1 MTGQPHRVAIFGAT
15 GTAGRAT
22 AEALVAAGFD
32 MLSLGR
38 RDPEI
43 AGVAHEATALQDA
56 NALAQVFTRHGVE
69 AVVSCLASRTGL
81 PADAWLIDHDM
92 NQRVLAAAEAADVR
106 QFVLLSAIC
115 VQKPHL
121 AFQQAKLAFEA
132 TLIASEMTHSIVRP
146 TAFFKSLS
154 GQVDR
159 LRAGKPFLIFGDGS
173 LTACKPISDSDLG
186 RYMAGCLTD
195 PDKHNQI
202 LPIGGPGPAMTAK
215 EIGLALFEALDL
227 PPQFRPVPPTL
238 LRTIAGGLGLAG
250 KVVPRLA
257 EKASLARIGH
267 YYATESMLVWDA
279 ARGFYDADATPEFG
293 TDTLPEFFH
302 QLARGEAAVARG
314 DHAVF

>member
-1 MTGQPHRVAIFGAT
+1 M
-15 GTAGRAT
+15 
-22 AEALVAAGFD
+22 AAGFD
-32 MLSLGR
+32 VLSLGR

-56 NALAQVFTRHGVE
+56 DALAQVFTRHGVE

-159 LRAGKPFLIFGDGS
+159 LRAGKPFLIFGDGN
-173 LTACKPISDSDLG
+173 LTACKPISDGDLG

-215 EIGLALFEALDL
+215 EIGQALFDALEL
-227 PPQFRPVPPTL
+227 PPQFRTVPPSL
-238 LRTIAGGLGLAG
+238 LRTIAGGLSLAG
-250 KVVPRLA
+250 TVVPRLA

-279 ARGFYDADATPEFG
+279 ASGFYDADATPEFG
-293 TDTLPEFFH
+293 TDTLQEFFH
-302 QLARGEAAVARG
+302 QLARLVT
-314 DHAVF
+314 VNLKPQ

>member
-1 MTGQPHRVAIFGAT
+1 M
-15 GTAGRAT
+15 
-22 AEALVAAGFD
+22 AAGFD
-32 MLSLGR
+32 VLSLGR

-92 NQRVLAAAEAADVR
+92 NRRVLSAAEAAGVG

-215 EIGLALFEALDL
+215 EIGQALFDALEL
-227 PPQFRPVPPTL
+227 PPQFRTVPPSL
-238 LRTIAGGLGLAG
+238 LRTIAGGLSLAG
-250 KVVPRLA
+250 TVVPRLA

-293 TDTLPEFFH
+293 NDTLPEFFH